1 VPYQLDC
8 DPDDRNRWLVVDP
21 AQQPD
26 TRLYRAVQH
35 MRSVGIAD
43 TIVRPY
49 ARAGL
54 RFFTWYWE
62 RTTSAALPFTP
73 FDSDEQVRVLLDSA
87 IQSMEGKI
95 RVSATEADVRYVE
108 GDDDVMARVQDLIS
122 GVAYLY
128 EGLIHHKYYSFP
140 NPIIL
145 PIERRRPAFIPM
157 VDGGRGSR
165 RVMTKF
171 FYRVAGIERPGP
183 RVDDPSLVYKVIEAL
198 NNFRRTPKAIILL
211 VKISIWGL
219 ARLREQ
225 TRLTIWD
232 WWKASRFGKLIDT
245 TNKGKRERRTKQQLI
260 PDDLV
265 EELTEWGNG
274 DRQKLD
280 LHGRTLEQWREFLL
294 NESETVEKRMREA
307 KATPLIPNARKS
319 FYTSSGIR
327 DVWYAPAMRAA
338 GLPTRFHFLRH
349 AGVCDANAMI
359 DALEVSE
366 AEKTKLKIAFGRQL
380 GWAWPERMV
389 EWYNTAQA
397 KTLEIEIAA
406 AWQRDRRAHLQLI
419 MGGAVHSRP
428 RHVTQIKQVS
438 SDSAVK
444 KLLGFKT
451 GKGRPE
457 DRKQAA

>member
-1 VPYQLDC
+1 MPYLLDC
-8 DPDDRNRWLVVDP
+8 DPNDRNRWLVVDP
-21 AQQPD
+21 ADQPD
-26 TRLYRAVQH
+26 TRLCRAIQH

-43 TIVRPY
+43 IIVRPY

-54 RFFTWYWE
+54 KFFTWYWE
-62 RTTSAALPFTP
+62 RTVSTALPFTP
-73 FDSDEQVRVLLDSA
+73 FDADKQVRVLIDSA
-87 IQSMEGKI
+87 ITSMEGKV
-95 RVSATEADVRYVE
+95 RVSGTEVDVRYVE
-108 GDDDVMARVQDLIS
+108 GDDDVLSQVQDLIS
-122 GVAYLY
+122 GIAYLY
-128 EGLIHHKYYSFP
+128 EGLIHHGYYSFP
-140 NPIIL
+140 NPVIL

-157 VDGGRGSR
+157 VDGGRSSR

-171 FYRVAGIERPGP
+171 FFRVAGIERPGP
-183 RVDDPSLVYKVIEAL
+183 RVDDPNLVNKVVEAL
-198 NNFRRTPKAIILL
+198 VQFRRAPTAVIIL
-211 VKISIWGL
+211 VKIAIWGL

-232 WWKASRFGKLIDT
+232 WWKASRFGTLINT

-260 PDDLV
+260 PDELV
-265 EELTEWGNG
+265 DELTTWGNG
-274 DRQKLD
+274 ARQKLD
-280 LHGRTLEQWREFLL
+280 LHGRTLDQWREFLSNDAFTL
-294 NESETVEKRMREA
+294 EDRTRQA
-307 KATPLIPNARKS
+307 KATPLIPNANKG

-349 AGVCDANAMI
+349 AGVCDAIAMI

-380 GWAWPERMV
+380 GWAWPERMI

-406 AWQRDRRAHLQLI
+406 AWQRDRRAHLKLI
-419 MGGAVHSRP
+419 MEGKAPSRP
-428 RHVTQIKQVS
+428 RPMTKVKQLN

-451 GKGRPE
+451 GRSQSEVQKE
-457 DRKQAA
+457 AA